1 VSEDKDGS
9 RASARRAGRAA
20 RARTALWTACGLAV
34 VVIWA
39 FPVYWM
45 LNTALKPGK
54 DMFTVTPQ
62 FWPRHFTL
70 ANFRT
75 VTGDPVFWS
84 SLRNSLI
91 VTAGTVVLAMAVAF
105 LAAVAITRFRFRGRT
120 AFLVAVMIVQMV
132 PLNAV
137 VIPLFLTF
145 SDVHLT
151 DSLLGLVAA
160 YLAFSM
166 PFAVWTLRGFLVTV
180 PVDLEEAAMVDG
192 CTRFQAFVRVVLP
205 LVMPGLV
212 ATSVYTMILAWN
224 EFMLTYFLVSD
235 TGHYTLP
242 LWLTHFTLAEG
253 NTDYG
258 PLMAGST
265 LIALPV
271 VVFFMLVQRRVAAG
285 LTAGAVKG

>member
-1 VSEDKDGS
+1 MTVRRLVGS
-9 RASARRAGRAA
+9 RY
-20 RARTALWTACGLAV
+20 RTWLWTAVGLAV
-34 VVIWA
+34 AAIWI

-45 LNTALKPGK
+45 ANTAFKPGR

-62 FWPRHFTL
+62 FWPHHPSL

-75 VTGDPVFWS
+75 VTGDPVFWHA
-84 SLRNSLI
+84 LRNS
-91 VTAGTVVLAMAVAF
+91 VVVATGTVLAAMCVAF
-105 LAAVAITRFRFRGRT
+105 LAALAISRFRFRGRKGFVF
-120 AFLVAVMIVQMV
+120 AIMVVQMV

-145 SDVHLT
+145 NTVHLT
-151 DSLLGLVAA
+151 DSLPGLVIA

-166 PFAVWTLRGFLVTV
+166 PFAVWTLRGFLTNI
-180 PVDLEEAAMVDG
+180 PVELEEAAMVDG
-192 CTRFQAFVRVVLP
+192 CTRFQAFVRVILP
-205 LVMPGLV
+205 LVLPGLI
-212 ATSVYTMILAWN
+212 ATSIYTMILAWN
-224 EFMLTYFLVSD
+224 EFLLTYFLVSD
-235 TGHYTLP
+235 TDHYTLP

-271 VVFFMLVQRRVAAG
+271 VVFFMLVQRRVAGG